1 MKNYYEVIGVSA
13 NATKD
18 QIRKTYYKKLKMYH
32 PDVFQGDE
40 EICKQITEEL
50 NQAYQVLRDSEQRKI
65 LDKEYGNYKYKE
77 PKPEKEK
84 VERHIFKD
92 LSAKIKS
99 WFKSK
104 PKKEKVKKEKVKKE
118 KIRKEPKNKDSFE
131 HNPSEEQNTCKANK
145 SECVIEMKRPRDLT
159 VLNYFIYG
167 FCALM
172 LILIVV
178 FFIV

>member
-13 NATKD
+13 NASKD

-32 PDVFQGDE
+32 PDVFQGDQ
-40 EICKQITEEL
+40 EICRQITEEL

-77 PKPEKEK
+77 PKAEKEK
-84 VERHIFKD
+84 VERHILKD
-92 LSAKIKS
+92 FFDKIKS

-104 PKKEKVKKEKVKKE
+104 PKKEKVKKEKVKKDSDS
-118 KIRKEPKNKDSFE
+118 KDS
-131 HNPSEEQNTCKANK
+131 HSEEQNTCKANK
-145 SECVIEMKRPRDLT
+145 TQCSIEIKKPRDLT
-159 VLNYFIYG
+159 ILNYFIYG

-172 LILIVV
+172 IILVIV